1 MKKLLTLT
9 LLLFAMNFIS
19 NAQPNSIGKN
29 EVMVLWDLL
38 GRDTITQPTNRTVR
52 GNKWCEGDTT
62 VMSIHSITPPDTI
75 IYNSIY
81 YFIGDICVKQRN
93 IYLRDV
99 VNYDNGMMATV
110 DKIIEYNLADII
122 IPFNNPSSV
131 MNGEVRSNVECNA
144 INGVLPNSTPKHNN

>member
-52 GNKWCEGDTT
+52 ANKWYEGDTT
-62 VMSIHSITPPDTI
+62 VMSVHSIVPPDSI
-75 IYNSIY
+75 RYNPIY
-81 YFIGDICVKQRN
+81 YFVDGVCVKQRN

-99 VNYDNGMMATV
+99 VNYDNGMSATV
-110 DKIIEYNLADII
+110 DKIIEYNLADIN
-122 IPFNNPSSV
+122 IPFNEPSSV
-131 MNGEVRSNVECNA
+131 MNGEVRSNVKYNA
-144 INGVLPNSTPKHNN
+144 INGELPNSSPKHNN